1 MRDLPEESACKH
13 AGHSAPHTHCRFS
26 YGPCGLHNTMV
37 DASIVPRTG
46 AEPWTSRWGGLEVA
60 MTVLVPIG
68 HSYKQSNNA
77 VCRYYVLVLALLTN
91 NQTAPCAVITC
102 SCSRSILAFGNS
114 GEKTQLGE
122 ARHHYDGERRQGHP
136 FACEVQA
143 FEPSHGRHIQDLWIE
158 PVNRHHL
165 VG

>member
-1 MRDLPEESACKH
+1 MQAHRSFGAGIVH
-13 AGHSAPHTHCRFS
+13 ARAACRFS
-26 YGPCGLHNTMV
+26 YGSCGLHNTMV
-37 DASIVPRTG
+37 DALIVPRTG
-46 AEPWTSRWGGLEVA
+46 AEPSTSRWGGLEGA
-60 MTVLVPIG
+60 MTVSVPIR
-68 HSYKQSNNA
+68 HSYKQSNSGTRRQVYA
-77 VCRYYVLVLALLTN
+77 LAI
-91 NQTAPCAVITC
+91 ITC
-102 SCSRSILAFGNS
+102 SCSRSILVVGNS